1 MKLRTQLL
9 IAQGPLALA
18 LVLVGTVAVIT
29 IGELERSG
37 TNILKDNFRSVL
49 AAQRMKEA
57 IERIDSAAMFL
68 VIGERDRG
76 LAQEAQFRPKFEE
89 ELVVQEGNITEPGEG
104 EATSRLRQLWTRY
117 QSQVDEFKSHRDQDS
132 LKRYY
137 LATL

>member
-37 TNILKDNFRSVL
+37 TNILKDNYRSVL

-68 VIGERDRG
+68 IIGERQRG
-76 LAQEAQFRPKFEE
+76 LAQAADNRPKFEG
-89 ELVVQEGNITEPGEG
+89 ELKVQEANITEIGED
-104 EATSRLRQLWTRY
+104 ELTAKLRRL
-117 QSQVDEFKSHRDQDS
+117 
-132 LKRYY
+132 
-137 LATL
+137 